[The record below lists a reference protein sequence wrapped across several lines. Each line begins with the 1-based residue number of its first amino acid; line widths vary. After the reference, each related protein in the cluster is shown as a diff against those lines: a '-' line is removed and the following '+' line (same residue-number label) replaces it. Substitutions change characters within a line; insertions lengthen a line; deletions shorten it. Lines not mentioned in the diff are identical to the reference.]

1 MYSIPILA
9 VGMSIYLYKTNKYQ
23 IIYCSN
29 MTSKKESS
37 ILSYSIN
44 KTNNDVIFPPDSP
57 ENQHQK
63 HFTTSARST
72 NAFSP
77 RIKILI
83 LLIGGS
89 SFRINVQRYT
99 GWRITI
105 TATAINTGYCLVY
118 HEMCAHLYEPFWGS
132 RPSCGI

>member
-1 MYSIPILA
+1 MKS
-9 VGMSIYLYKTNKYQ
+9 K
-23 IIYCSN
+23 
-29 MTSKKESS
+29 KKESS
-37 ILSYSIN
+37 ILSYYIN

-63 HFTTSARST
+63 HFMTSARST

-89 SFRINVQRYT
+89 SFRIKH
-99 GWRITI
+99 
-105 TATAINTGYCLVY
+105 LEVY
-118 HEMCAHLYEPFWGS
+118 RLTHYHNGDRNKYWVLSGLPRDVRTS
-132 RPSCGI
+132 L